1 MARTDTT
8 PFRDPRNAV
17 GLLTDVLDL
26 ALAGPTL
33 TGGLFTVPR
42 EAKQKPP
49 ALYKFDPD
57 EAISPVIASR
67 DLGREFA
74 KAPRRVFN
82 GYRRKGT
89 ADLYQRT
96 KTVYEELPADA
107 WLYGDAKRE
116 LHTTLRSLAERG
128 LKIIIASME
137 NVEHWQKFAIDEG
150 RVRGSN
156 ATALPEWHS
165 WWHDHVSS
173 ALRLGVCRNDVAN
186 AECSWRFRDL
196 TERSHRGRNM
206 RAAFEAAW
214 LAGQYKFARSLVE

>member
-26 ALAGPTL
+26 ALVSPTL
-33 TGGLFTVPR
+33 TGGLFSIPR
-42 EAKQKPP
+42 EKKQPV
-49 ALYKFDPD
+49 LYKFHPD
-57 EAISPVIASR
+57 EAISPVIDSR

-74 KAPRRVFN
+74 KASRRVFN

-89 ADLYQRT
+89 ADFYQRT
-96 KTVYEELPADA
+96 KTAYDDLPGDLHI
-107 WLYGDAKRE
+107 WGDAKRE
-116 LHTTLRSLAERG
+116 LNATLRSLAERG

-137 NVEHWQKFAIDEG
+137 NLDHGQKFAVVPG
-150 RVRGSN
+150 RGPSN
-156 ATALPEWHS
+156 VIALPEWHR

-173 ALRLGVCRNDVAN
+173 AIRLGVCQSDIAN
-186 AECSWRFRDL
+186 VECAWRFRDL
-196 TERSHRGRNM
+196 TERSHRGKNT

-214 LAGQYKFARSLVE
+214 LAGQYKFARQLVEEMP

>member
-26 ALAGPTL
+26 ALTGPTL

-42 EAKQKPP
+42 EVKQKPP

-89 ADLYQRT
+89 ADLYQRV
-96 KTVYEELPADA
+96 KAAYEELPSDM
-107 WLYGDAKRE
+107 WLYGDSKRE

-128 LKIIIASME
+128 LKIVIASME
-137 NVEHWQKFAIDEG
+137 DVAHWQRFPSEEG
-150 RVRGSN
+150 HG
-156 ATALPEWHS
+156 WHR

-173 ALRLGVCRNDVAN
+173 ALRLGVCQNDIAN
-186 AECSWRFRDL
+186 AECGWRFRDL